1 MPILDAYFW
10 DTWERNMSATLC
22 NVRRVY
28 IYVLVGDMVG
38 EGVSISM

>member
-28 IYVLVGDMVG
+28 IYVLVG